1 MFGIGTVANLAQVSV
16 RTLRYYDETGL
27 LRPGWVD
34 PDSGYRWYSAAQ
46 IHRLHRILALRDLG
60 VALADIAVLLEDD
73 LSTDELR
80 GILLLRRA
88 EAHDRMTAEQARL
101 ARVEA
106 RLQQLE
112 GPTMSQY
119 DIVIKAVAPTWVL
132 ATAVEVPDVQ
142 GIVAAH
148 EENWSRLH
156 LVLDE
161 LGVEFSAPSIAVET
175 PLGAFGELIG
185 HADPGPRLLTLALP
199 VPEKVHHASPDIS
212 TRELGGTDRVA
223 STVVRGDEDFD
234 AGFDALERWIRDAG
248 EKQTGELREVY
259 LDCDGPRDTWVTEVQ
274 LVLQPHP

>member
-27 LRPGWVD
+27 LRPWWVD

-60 VALADIAVLLEDD
+60 VALADIAVLLEGD

-88 EAHDRMTAEQARL
+88 EAHDRMTAEKARL

-112 GPTMSQY
+112 EPTMGDY
-119 DIVIKAVAPTWVL
+119 DIMTKAVAPTWVL
-132 ATAVEVPDVQ
+132 ATAVEVPDVH

-148 EENWSRLH
+148 EQNWPRLH
-156 LVLDE
+156 ATLDE
-161 LGVEFSAPSIAVET
+161 LGVAFSAPSIAVET
-175 PLGAFGELIG
+175 PVGAHGDPIS
-185 HADPGPRLLTLALP
+185 HAAPGPILLTLALP
-199 VPEKVHHASPDIS
+199 VPDSVHHASPDIS
-212 TRELGGTDRVA
+212 TRQLGGTDRVA
-223 STVVRGDEDFD
+223 STVVRGDEDFG
-234 AGFDALERWIRDAG
+234 AGFDALERWARDGG
-248 EKQTGELREVY
+248 EQPTGELREVY
-259 LDCDGPRDTWVTEVQ
+259 LDCDGPRDTWVTELQ
-274 LVLQPHP
+274 LVLHPHP